1 MVPKQ
6 TEAHAV
12 ARLMERKTDAKLT
25 PQQELFV
32 LEYMID
38 LNATQAAIRAG
49 YPPQTANNTAAKMM
63 KRGVVKDA
71 IARAMAARSRRTGV
85 TADRVIREAAKVAFG
100 DPRVLFREDGAL
112 RAPTEYDEDDAAMIE
127 AVKTRRIVEVGA
139 NGEMVPVEI
148 QEVKLASK
156 MGALTLLAKHL
167 GLLTDKLD
175 VNVNSLAVRL
185 DEAFKRTG
193 RMRRSSGDAVVIDAE
208 AEEVHDDEADPSEL
222 TPEQAEI
229 AARLLG
235 LQRML
240 AGPQP
245 DAQEPEKPEEYDL
258 DFMLGRK
265 SAPG

>member
-1 MVPKQ
+1 MIPKQ
-6 TEAHAV
+6 TEAHQV
-12 ARLMERKTDAKLT
+12 ARLMERKQDARLT

-49 YPPQTANNTAAKMM
+49 YPPTTATNTAAKMM
-63 KRGVVKDA
+63 KRGLVKDA
-71 IARAMAARSRRTGV
+71 VARAMAARSRRTGV

-100 DPRVLFREDGAL
+100 DPRVLFREYGAL

-127 AVKTRRIVEVGA
+127 GIKTRRIVEVGA
-139 NGEMVPVEI
+139 DGEMVPVEI

-175 VNVNSLAVRL
+175 VNVNSIAVRL
-185 DEAFKRTG
+185 DEAFKRMG
-193 RMRRSSGDAVVIDAE
+193 MAPKGQIIDAE
-208 AEEVHDDEADPSEL
+208 VDEPEDDPEGHSEL

-240 AGPQP
+240 GAP
-245 DAQEPEKPEEYDL
+245 EPAEGETPGEYDL
-258 DFMLGRK
+258 AAMLR
-265 SAPG
+265 

>member
-1 MVPKQ
+1 MTFPAS
-6 TEAHAV
+6 TEASQVRA
-12 ARLMERKTDAKLT
+12 LMERKTDVTLT
-25 PQQELFV
+25 KQQELFV

-49 YPPQTANNTAAKMM
+49 YPPLTATNTATKMM
-63 KRGVVKDA
+63 KRGPVRDA

-127 AVKTRRIVEVGA
+127 GIKTRRIVEVGS

-167 GLLTDKLD
+167 GILTDKLD
-175 VNVNSLAVRL
+175 VNVNGLDVRL
-185 DEAFKRTG
+185 NEAFKRMGMTITTG
-193 RMRRSSGDAVVIDAE
+193 EVIDVE
-208 AEEVHDDEADPSEL
+208 HEEVEPDVEL

-229 AARLLG
+229 EARLAHLH
-235 LQRML
+235 QMIEAPAEPYEPR
-240 AGPQP
+240 QP
-245 DAQEPEKPEEYDL
+245 TTEEYDME
-258 DFMLGRK
+258 FMLGLK
-265 SAPG
+265 ASPG